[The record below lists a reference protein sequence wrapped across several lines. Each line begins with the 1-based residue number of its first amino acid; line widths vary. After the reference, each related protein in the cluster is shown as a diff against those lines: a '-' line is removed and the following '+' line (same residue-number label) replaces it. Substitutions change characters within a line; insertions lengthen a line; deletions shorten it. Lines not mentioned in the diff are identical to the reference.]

1 MSNTKAPQ
9 YYTPRKKCPYSEL
22 FWSAFFL
29 HFPASV
35 SLRVQSVCGKMRE
48 KCLVRMQ
55 KNARKMRTRITP
67 NTDTFYAVIA
77 INNQNMTRQFLFR
90 EITKSEIN
98 QKIWN
103 LGSSKVGHES
113 GLPTKIIKANS
124 NIFTEVR
131 HKVHNKGIK
140 NIKIY

>member
-1 MSNTKAPQ
+1 
-9 YYTPRKKCPYSEL
+9 
-22 FWSAFFL
+22 
-29 HFPASV
+29 
-35 SLRVQSVCGKMRE
+35 
-48 KCLVRMQ
+48 MQ
-55 KNARKMRTRITP
+55 ENARKMRTRITP

-103 LGSSKVGHES
+103 LGSSKVAHES

>member
-9 YYTPRKKCPYSEL
+9 YYTTRKKCLYSEL

-103 LGSSKVGHES
+103 LGSSKVAHES